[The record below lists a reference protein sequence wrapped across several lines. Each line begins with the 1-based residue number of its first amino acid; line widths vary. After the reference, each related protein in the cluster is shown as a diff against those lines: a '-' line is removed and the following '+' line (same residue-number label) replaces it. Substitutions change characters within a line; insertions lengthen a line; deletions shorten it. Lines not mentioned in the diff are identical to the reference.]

1 MSAPDPQPT
10 TAYCYDPLFL
20 AHDQPGHPENRTRL
34 ERVVQTLTSAGLL
47 ARMASVTAQPVDLEL
62 LGRVH
67 DSAYIQALRK
77 VAERGGGHLDAD
89 TYVAP
94 RSFDAAL
101 LAAGGLVALVEAV
114 TAGRARNGI
123 ALVRPPGHHAT
134 RARGMGFCLFN
145 NIAVAA
151 RAALDLYS
159 LERVLIVDWDVHH
172 GNGTQDIF
180 YDSPQ
185 VLFFSTHQY
194 PHYPGSGHWRETG
207 AGAGQG
213 YTINVPLPAGV
224 GDEGFTRIYDEILTP
239 AAERYRPELILV
251 SAGYDAHWNDPL
263 AGLNLSLAGYW
274 RLAQTVVGLAER
286 LCHGRVVVTLEGGY
300 DLDVLA
306 AGIVATCHA
315 LLGDRE
321 PGPDPLGPAPWA
333 ERPADDVL
341 RAVKGAHA
349 L

>member
-1 MSAPDPQPT
+1 MPERDPQPT

-34 ERVVQTLTSAGLL
+34 ERAWQALTDADLL
-47 ARMASVTAQPVDLEL
+47 ARMLPLPAQPVDRAL
-62 LGRVH
+62 LGQVH
-67 DSAYIQALRK
+67 DTAYIAALQAL
-77 VAERGGGHLDAD
+77 AERGGGHLDAD
-89 TYVAP
+89 TYVAAS
-94 RSFDAAL
+94 SFDAAL

-123 ALVRPPGHHAT
+123 ALVRPPGHHAV

-151 RAALDLYS
+151 RAARERCGLN
-159 LERVLIVDWDVHH
+159 RVLIVDWDVHH

-180 YDSPQ
+180 YDSPR

-194 PHYPGSGHWRETG
+194 PHSPGSGHWREPG

-213 YTINVPLPAGV
+213 YTVNVPLPAGV
-224 GDEGFTRIYDEILTP
+224 GDLGFARIYDEILTP
-239 AAERYRPELILV
+239 MAERYRPELILV

-274 RLAQTVVGLAER
+274 RLARTVVGLAER
-286 LCHGRVVVTLEGGY
+286 LCQGRVVVTLEGGY
-300 DLDVLA
+300 NLDVLA

-315 LLGDRE
+315 LLGDGE
-321 PGPDPLGPAPWA
+321 PGPDPLGSAPWA
-333 ERPADDVL
+333 ERPVDDIV
-341 RAVKGAHA
+341 RAVKGAHG